1 MEARKETGRTV
12 HGTAPLRVHE
22 VPVATPYRLDLT
34 VCALRRLSTNVVDL
48 LTPEGVYV
56 RALSGFRKP
65 VIVRVAQ
72 NGRAD
77 ALSITIDGDVRDDAV
92 VLDVVRKTLGTDRGL
107 APFYR
112 AAARIPW
119 LAPLARRMRGVKP
132 PRYPTLW
139 EACAN
144 AIVFQQLSLR
154 AASAIMQRLI
164 VAVGRPVETDD
175 LPVPVYLFP
184 TPESVQRAT
193 THSMGTIGLSANKI
207 ATLRRV
213 AEALSTGTLDETSL
227 ERCTSPDAAAI
238 LRRIKGIG
246 PWTATLILLRG
257 LGRLDVFPD
266 NDTSVGRNIAFLGG
280 SAPFDV
286 AHAIDALGS
295 QRGMLYY
302 HLLLGRLESRGELG
316 RQSFDDV
323 PPHARRQP
331 RRGTIPTSQGR

>member
-1 MEARKETGRTV
+1 M
-12 HGTAPLRVHE
+12 RVHE
-22 VPVATPYRLDLT
+22 VPVVTPYRLDLT

-48 LTPEGVYV
+48 LTPERVYV

-72 NGRAD
+72 KRRVA
-77 ALSITIDGDVRDDAV
+77 ALSITIDGDARDDDAV
-92 VLDVVRKTLGTDRGL
+92 LEAVRQTLGTDRTL
-107 APFYR
+107 TSFYR
-112 AAARIPW
+112 AAERIPW

-139 EACAN
+139 EACSN
-144 AIVFQQLSLR
+144 AIVFQQLSVR
-154 AASAIMQRLI
+154 AASTIMQRLI
-164 VAVGRPVETDD
+164 VTVGRPVETND

-184 TPESVQRAT
+184 TPKSVQREAG
-193 THSMGTIGLSANKI
+193 HRLRAMGLSANKI

-213 AEALSTGTLDETSL
+213 AEAISTGMLDATAL

-238 LRRIKGIG
+238 LRQIRGIG

-257 LGRLDVFPD
+257 LGRLDVFPA
-266 NDTSVGRNIAFLGG
+266 NDTSVARNIGLLAG

-286 AHAIDALGS
+286 SHALDTLGS

-302 HLLLGRLESRGELG
+302 HLLLGRLEARGELG
-316 RQSFDDV
+316 RQSFGDV
-323 PPHARRQP
+323 TPDIRRSP
-331 RRGTIPTSQGR
+331 RSGYDPAIQGEKP

>member
-1 MEARKETGRTV
+1 M
-12 HGTAPLRVHE
+12 RVYD
-22 VPVATPYRLDLT
+22 VPVAAPYRLDLT

-56 RALSGFRKP
+56 RALAGFRKP

-72 NGRAD
+72 KGRAG
-77 ALSITIDGDVRDDAV
+77 ALSLAIDGDARDDAA
-92 VLDVVRKTLGTDRGL
+92 VLEVVRQTLGTDRRL
-107 APFYR
+107 TKFYR

-132 PRYPTLW
+132 PRYPSLW
-139 EACAN
+139 EACSN

-164 VAVGRPVETDD
+164 VAAGHPVETDGV
-175 LPVPVYLFP
+175 PVPVYLFP
-184 TPESVQRAT
+184 TPERVQREAS
-193 THSMGTIGLSANKI
+193 HRLRAIGLSAGKI

-213 AEALSTGTLDETSL
+213 AEALSTGTLGARTL

-238 LRRIKGIG
+238 LRQIKGIG
-246 PWTATLILLRG
+246 PWTAALILLRG

-266 NDTSVGRNIAFLGG
+266 NDTSVARNIALLAG
-280 SAPFDV
+280 SA
-286 AHAIDALGS
+286 AIDVSRVLDALNS

-302 HLLLGRLESRGELG
+302 HLLLGRLEARGELG
-316 RQSFDDV
+316 RQSFGDAF
-323 PPHARRQP
+323 PNARRSP
-331 RRGTIPTSQGR
+331 RSVCDPGIQGEKT